1 LVGSKTGIFTA
12 ESVERAEIQENFM
25 STMVRMLL
33 LGVGAAGVVGGP
45 YILYLAF
52 FKPQTFPK
60 PKLAKW
66 QGAAAFLVG
75 AILLFVLYRL
85 GQK

>member
-1 LVGSKTGIFTA
+1 
-12 ESVERAEIQENFM
+12 M

-33 LGVGAAGVVGGP
+33 LGVGAAGLIGGP

-60 PKLAKW
+60 PKLARW
-66 QGAAAFLVG
+66 QGAVAFVVG
-75 AILLFVLYRL
+75 AVLLYVLYRL
-85 GQK
+85 G

>member
-1 LVGSKTGIFTA
+1 
-12 ESVERAEIQENFM
+12 
-25 STMVRMLL
+25 MLL
-33 LGVGAAGVVGGP
+33 YGIGAAGLFGGP

-66 QGAAAFLVG
+66 QGAAAFLIG
-75 AILLFVLYRL
+75 AILLFVLFKLR
-85 GQK
+85 

>member
-1 LVGSKTGIFTA
+1 MA
-12 ESVERAEIQENFM
+12 
-25 STMVRMLL
+25 TMIRMLL
-33 LGVGAAGVVGGP
+33 FGVGAAGLIGGP

-52 FKPQTFPK
+52 SKPGIFPK

-75 AILLFVLYRL
+75 AVLLIVLFNLRV
-85 GQK
+85 

>member
-1 LVGSKTGIFTA
+1 
-12 ESVERAEIQENFM
+12 M
-25 STMVRMLL
+25 STMVRMML
-33 LGVGAAGVVGGP
+33 LGVGAAGLIGGP

-66 QGAAAFLVG
+66 QGAVAFVVG
-75 AILLFVLYRL
+75 AVLLFVLYRL
-85 GQK
+85 GSQ

>member
-1 LVGSKTGIFTA
+1 MQSMF
-12 ESVERAEIQENFM
+12 
-25 STMVRMLL
+25 RMLL
-33 LGVGAAGVVGGP
+33 LGVGAAGLIGGP

-52 FKPQTFPK
+52 FKPGTFPK

-75 AILLFVLYRL
+75 AVLLIVLFRL
-85 GQK
+85 PK

>member
-1 LVGSKTGIFTA
+1 MELK
-12 ESVERAEIQENFM
+12 ENPM
-25 STMVRMLL
+25 TTMVRMLL
-33 LGVGAAGVVGGP
+33 LGVGAAGLIGGP

-52 FKPQTFPK
+52 YKPQTFPK

-75 AILLFVLYRL
+75 AVLLFVLYYL
-85 GQK
+85 QQK

>member
-1 LVGSKTGIFTA
+1 MT
-12 ESVERAEIQENFM
+12 
-25 STMVRMLL
+25 TMMHMLL
-33 LGVGAAGVVGGP
+33 LGVGAAGLIGGP

-52 FKPQTFPK
+52 FKPDVFPK

-75 AILLFVLYRL
+75 VVLLLALYHL
-85 GQK
+85 QQK